1 MIELSGVSF
10 SYEHSNQGVLD
21 HVSLSI
27 KPGEC
32 VLFCGESGCGKTTI
46 TRLLN
51 GLIPHFY
58 EGKLEGEV
66 RIDGLNVREEELYTI
81 AEKVG
86 SVFQN
91 PRSQFFCLDTTSEI
105 AFGCENMGL
114 PEAEILGRLEQ
125 VKEELEMD
133 PLMDRNLFQL
143 SGGEKQRVACA
154 SVSAM
159 RPDILVL
166 DEPTSNL
173 DLDAIE
179 TMRKTLKLW
188 KQQGKTIVVA
198 EHRIYWLKE
207 ICDRVIYLKDGKIQ
221 WDLSMEAFQKLLP
234 EERNWG
240 CEI

>member
-10 SYEHSNQGVLD
+10 SYEHSDQGVLD

-91 PRSQFFCLDTTSEI
+91 SRSQFFCLDTTSEI

-159 RPDILVL
+159 R
-166 DEPTSNL
+166 
-173 DLDAIE
+173 
-179 TMRKTLKLW
+179 
-188 KQQGKTIVVA
+188 
-198 EHRIYWLKE
+198 
-207 ICDRVIYLKDGKIQ
+207 
-221 WDLSMEAFQKLLP
+221 
-234 EERNWG
+234 
-240 CEI
+240 